1 MKRLFYTMLAVCLL
15 VLLALPA
22 GAAERDTAFSDQAE
36 IRNGYAVQMLVELE
50 LIGGYKDGSFRPG
63 APITRAETAK
73 LIAFF
78 CTDTPEPASWV
89 SFADTN
95 DSWAKDYIAY
105 CAGEGIVGGSG
116 GLFRP
121 KDNVT
126 AQELAKMLLAAVG
139 FDASRYTGAGWAAR
153 VNADAEENGVYHS
166 FTGQYDE
173 PVTRDDACLLIY
185 NAMQCPATDGTARY
199 VLDELMNPKTY
210 LEERFGAVRYT
221 AVLTGNECADLTQT
235 DAALKKGV
243 TKLEG
248 HKEFAVST
256 GLGLVGHRVDIYLRN
271 GRLLQILD
279 DGRITD
285 AQGRVV
291 NFENTVIIMTSNAGS
306 DRKDGSVGFG
316 RTLSEQSREKAMKAL
331 GEFLRPEF
339 LNRVDDVICFN
350 KLTEENFRGIAAI
363 MLRELQDSLAERGTT
378 FRWEPSLVDA
388 LVQKSYSVTYGARNL
403 RRTIQRELEDP
414 IAEKIIDSFEHPIS
428 SLTAFAE
435 DGKIQIRAE

>member
-126 AQELAKMLLAAVG
+126 AQELAKMLLVILG
-139 FDASRYTGAGWAAR
+139 QDPETYSGAGWAER
-153 VNADAEENGVYHS
+153 VNADAQS
-166 FTGQYDE
+166 FGIYYGLTAQVSQ
-173 PVTRDDACLLIY
+173 PVTRDNACLLIY
-185 NAMQCPATDGTARY
+185 NAMRCPAIADPDAQGLDRY
-199 VLDELMNPKTY
+199 VLDDLMNPRSY
-210 LEERFGAVRYT
+210 LEVRYDLTRYT
-221 AVLTGNECADLTQT
+221 AVLTGNEYADLTT
-235 DAALKKGV
+235 NDGKLAAGT
-243 TKLEG
+243 TKLAG
-248 HKEFAVST
+248 HKDFAVSSDLSL
-256 GLGLVGHRVDIYLRN
+256 LGRTVDIYMK
-271 GRLLQILD
+271 D
-279 DGRITD
+279 
-285 AQGRVV
+285 GRVV
-291 NFENTVIIMTSNAGS
+291 GIPCYVTSEVYYTFENAQALSKLLSGGALTIADDAQYYLNYNEAGSEILTRSGVRLTVIDHDNDTQLDTILAVNCEQAEIS
-306 DRKDGSVGFG
+306 SV
-316 RTLSEQSREKAMKAL
+316 SP
-331 GEFLRPEF
+331 LR
-339 LNRVDDVICFN
+339 VKVGD
-350 KLTEENFRGIAAI
+350 EE
-363 MLRELQDSLAERGTT
+363 LD
-378 FRWEPSLVDA
+378 
-388 LVQKSYSVTYGARNL
+388 
-403 RRTIQRELEDP
+403 
-414 IAEKIIDSFEHPIS
+414 AEKYC
-428 SLTAFAE
+428 LTDVFSAGERVWYMEIGGQGFVQPRSE
-435 DGKIQIRAE
+435 T

>member
-1 MKRLFYTMLAVCLL
+1 MRFRPGLL
-15 VLLALPA
+15 ILEKTAGLSTKGGAGNEENFLRLLALLAMPA

-50 LIGGYKDGSFRPG
+50 LIGGYKDGSFQPG

-210 LEERFGAVRYT
+210 LEERFDAVRYT

-271 GRLLQILD
+271 GHLLGTPAESVTERSLTVMDAGRLEARCAEAGLTLD
-279 DGRITD
+279 AATQYYLDYNAAD
-285 AQGRVV
+285 AGVLSELPYGAVV
-291 NFENTVIIMTSNAGS
+291 TVIDYDGDGVIDAVLVLRCADGTVTEAEPLSVRSSIGNGWAKAFSDSAALTAG
-306 DRKDGSVGFG
+306 
-316 RTLSEQSREKAMKAL
+316 E
-331 GEFLRPEF
+331 
-339 LNRVDDVICFN
+339 DVRCADIC
-350 KLTEENFRGIAAI
+350 G
-363 MLRELQDSLAERGTT
+363 
-378 FRWEPSLVDA
+378 
-388 LVQKSYSVTYGARNL
+388 VTYVL
-403 RRTIQRELEDP
+403 PLQ
-414 IAEKIIDSFEHPIS
+414 
-428 SLTAFAE
+428 
-435 DGKIQIRAE
+435 